1 MCSAMALSRTLS
13 RLAACRRSPTASRA
27 AAWPRRP
34 LQAAAVAATAPT
46 ASSSMFSS
54 SLSASHRSMSGMRA
68 ASSST
73 SSITGSM
80 AAEVC
85 SIKCCLADV
94 PGGMAEEVAEVLLAY
109 GAQSVAV
116 EEYRPS
122 GGPEQEIYAD
132 TEGRVWDRCT
142 VVAYFPPEEDGA
154 AILASTAA
162 DFGLQDRQ
170 QLVEAVRTQDWEQ
183 SIRDSYQPAQVGEGL
198 WIVPIWSQA
207 PDPAATN
214 IILEPGACGLAFGT
228 GDHPT
233 TRLCL
238 RWLQRLQQA
247 GSLEGAAVMD
257 YGAGS
262 GVLAVAALLM
272 GAERAVGSDVEP
284 LAVKATQANAAL
296 NGVSERVA
304 AYLCAGK
311 YSYVAVSCCLSCSQ
325 PYCSY
330 ADLKQPEPLAAAG
343 IEPQQRLFEVTVANI
358 LQGPLLDLA
367 PRLAAYTKPSG
378 LLGLSGILQEQTAAV
393 MEAYS
398 PWFHSFQ
405 VEGEQRW
412 ALVTAVRRTDT

>member
-1 MCSAMALSRTLS
+1 
-13 RLAACRRSPTASRA
+13 
-27 AAWPRRP
+27 
-34 LQAAAVAATAPT
+34 
-46 ASSSMFSS
+46 
-54 SLSASHRSMSGMRA
+54 
-68 ASSST
+68 
-73 SSITGSM
+73 M

-162 DFGLQDRQ
+162 DFGLQDRK

-214 IILEPGACGLAFGT
+214 IILEPGLAFGT

-247 GSLEGAAVMD
+247 GSLDGAAVMD

-296 NGVSERVA
+296 NGVSERLA
-304 AYLCAGK
+304 AYLCA
-311 YSYVAVSCCLSCSQ
+311 
-325 PYCSY
+325 

-367 PRLAAYTKPSG
+367 PRLAAYTKPGG

-398 PWFHSFQ
+398 PWFQSFQ
-405 VEGEQRW
+405 VEGEERW